1 MHHFDIASIVG
12 GATVFGIV
20 AHAVNTFPQPTN
32 AYAKWLLGTV
42 QFAVGQR
49 MQAQRT
55 MSAAPFEDAVGTAQT
70 PVTAFP
76 SDTSTPPTSGR

>member
-1 MHHFDIASIVG
+1 MGHHFDLASILG
-12 GATVFGIV
+12 GATAFGIV
-20 AHAVNTFPQPTN
+20 AHAVNTFPQPSN

-55 MSAAPFEDAVGTAQT
+55 MSAAPFETAAGTAT
-70 PVTAFP
+70 TAP
-76 SDTSTPPTSGR
+76 SEPPQ